1 MERSER
7 IVVECPLMPRDS
19 GLWLTALLLVAVC
32 AAARLN
38 FPDPDTFWHLAVGE
52 RILAERKVPTTD
64 VYSFTAPGKTWLATE
79 WLGEIVMAQAARWGG
94 PQGATSLLW
103 ILATAFFFLLY
114 ELARIRSGRAAAS
127 FLACIAMLPLAASLM
142 TLRPQL
148 IGHSFLIVLL
158 IALERFRQGS
168 MRALLLLPVIFLI
181 WVNTH
186 GSFFLG
192 LCVLGGYGI
201 AGIFPAFR
209 LGGVTS
215 LPWTADQRRRL
226 FVVLALCVVVLPLT
240 PYGARLAT
248 YPLEVAFLQ
257 PVNVATVS
265 EWQPMNFGFA
275 WGRLFLAMLLL
286 ILIAEIALRPDHRLE
301 QFGLLIFAVFAA
313 CLHRRFAL
321 FFVIVFAPYLAS
333 LLARWIPLWPKESRV
348 WLNVAALLAAIT
360 TLVALFPSRQAIDH
374 AIAERYP
381 AGAVQHLRDHPLGV
395 PLLNTYTWGGYLIWA
410 LDGRQKVFVDGRADL
425 YEYAGA
431 LEDYH
436 DIRQL
441 RSTAPALLEQYGVG
455 ACLFDRESALV
466 THLVAAGW
474 KPVYHDDMS
483 VLLVRPS
490 SR

>member
-1 MERSER
+1 
-7 IVVECPLMPRDS
+7 MPRNS
-19 GLWLTALLLVAVC
+19 GLWLAALLVVAAC
-32 AAARLN
+32 ASVRLN

-52 RILAERKVPTTD
+52 RILAERKVSTTD
-64 VYSFTAPGKTWLATE
+64 VYSFTASGKTWLATE

-94 PQGATSLLW
+94 PQAATLLLW
-103 ILATAFFFLLY
+103 VMAAAFFLLLY
-114 ELARIRSGRAAAS
+114 ELARLRAGSAPAA
-127 FLACIAMLPLAASLM
+127 FLACLAMLPLATSLL

-148 IGHSFLIVLL
+148 LGHSFLILLL
-158 IALERFRQGS
+158 ISLERSRQS
-168 MRALLLLPVIFLI
+168 SARALYLLPLIFVV

-201 AGIFPAFR
+201 AGLFPAFR

-265 EWQPMNFGFA
+265 EWQPMNFGFT
-275 WGRLFLAMLLL
+275 WGKIFLAMLLL
-286 ILIAEIALRPDHRLE
+286 ILAAETVLRPEHRLE

-321 FFVIVFAPYLAS
+321 FFVIVFAPYLAA
-333 LLARWIPLWPKESRV
+333 LLARWIPAWPKESRV
-348 WLNVAALLAAIT
+348 WVNVAAILAMAAA
-360 TLVALFPSRQAIDH
+360 LVALFPTRQAIDD
-374 AIAERYP
+374 AIAQRYP
-381 AGAVQHLRDHPLGV
+381 AGAVRYLRDHPLGV

-410 LDGRQKVFVDGRADL
+410 LEGKQKVFVDGRADL
-425 YEYAGA
+425 YEYAGV

-441 RSTAPALLEQYGVG
+441 RSSAPALLDRYGIG

-466 THLVAAGW
+466 THLIAARW

-483 VLLVRPS
+483 VLLVRP
-490 SR
+490 